1 MDTFL
6 KKFEF
11 LSIANDNASDIHH
24 LYKGQLSACV
34 HSVGL
39 QLSAVNDVSLSWLD
53 C

>member
-11 LSIANDNASDIHH
+11 LSIADDNASDIHH
-24 LYKGQLSACV
+24 LYKEQFSAYG

-39 QLSAVNDVSLSWLD
+39 QLSNLSAVNDVSLS
-53 C
+53 